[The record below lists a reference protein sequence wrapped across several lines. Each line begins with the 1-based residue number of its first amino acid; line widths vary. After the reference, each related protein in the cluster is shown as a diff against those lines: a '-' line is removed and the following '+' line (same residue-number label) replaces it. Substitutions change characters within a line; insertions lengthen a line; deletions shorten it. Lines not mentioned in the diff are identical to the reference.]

1 MLAISART
9 ILHAKTDIAAA
20 RPAAKQTE
28 SFTDFPRAR
37 DAARFQIKEHRGEN
51 ATNAGSKLLRKSSEK
66 NGRRLKI
73 FRSALWG
80 GIFASRMQLSVKP

>member
-28 SFTDFPRAR
+28 RFTDFPRAC
-37 DAARFQIKEHRGEN
+37 DAARFQIKEHRGKN
-51 ATNAGSKLLRKSSEK
+51 AANAGSKLLRKALKKRALAK
-66 NGRRLKI
+66 NFQKRAARRN
-73 FRSALWG
+73 FR
-80 GIFASRMQLSVKP
+80 

>member
-28 SFTDFPRAR
+28 RFTDFPRAC
-37 DAARFQIKEHRGEN
+37 DAARFQIKEHRGNN
-51 ATNAGSKLLRKSSEK
+51 AANAGSKLLRKALKKRAGAK
-66 NGRRLKI
+66 NFQKRAARRN
-73 FRSALWG
+73 FR
-80 GIFASRMQLSVKP
+80 